1 MHQKKPLDERLF
13 FIHRMNSAHVT
24 VWGNAERVNPRAV
37 VFDLDG
43 TLVDSAGEIAE
54 ALAIAFAEVGAR
66 PLPLAT
72 VETLI
77 GRGVR
82 STVERGLELAG
93 AKGVD
98 LEDAI
103 HRFEAHYARTV
114 GQSAAVYPGVVE
126 GLRMMRDRGL
136 KLGVVTNKP
145 RSFTVMLLERVGIAQ
160 FMDAIVAGD
169 DGFAKKPAGD
179 MVTAACEKLGAA
191 PNQTLVIGDS
201 ANDTLAARNAGS
213 PVWCVPYGYNEGRD
227 PRTLDCD
234 RLVASID
241 EAARILAGTV

>member
-24 VWGNAERVNPRAV
+24 IRAV

-43 TLVDSAGEIAE
+43 TLVRSAGEIAE
-54 ALAIAFAEVGAR
+54 ALARAFGELGVK
-66 PLPLAT
+66 PVPLAT

-82 STVERGLELAG
+82 STVERGLALAG

-103 HRFEAHYARTV
+103 HRFEGHYAKTV
-114 GQSAAVYPGVVE
+114 GTSATLYPGVLE
-126 GLRMMRDRGL
+126 GLRAMHDRKL
-136 KLGVVTNKP
+136 NLGVVTNKP
-145 RSFTVMLLERVGIAQ
+145 RSFTLKLLERFGIAG
-160 FMDAIVAGD
+160 FMDTIVAGD

-179 MVTAACEKLGAA
+179 MILAACAKLGTDAA
-191 PNQTLVIGDS
+191 HTLVIGDS
-201 ANDTLAARNAGS
+201 ENDALAARNAGC
-213 PVWCVPYGYNEGRD
+213 PVWCLPYGYNEGRD
-227 PRTLDCD
+227 PKTLDCD
-234 RLVASID
+234 RLVDSIE
-241 EAARILAGTV
+241 EAARLLGAAV